1 MEYTYYKPVKS
12 NEHMLYA
19 SEIADMYG
27 ILTTN
32 NNPAT
37 RFIAAIIEDYIRR
50 YKIEYEQLY
59 YLTIRGF
66 MTKVYSKEIYH
77 AAMVKFAEELFKE
90 YGNSIDEHDVLTK
103 TIKNTTY
110 SFKIRKRKEGE

>member
-12 NEHMLYA
+12 NEHMLYV
-19 SEIADMYG
+19 SEIANMYG

-32 NNPAT
+32 NKPAS
-37 RFIAAIIEDYIRR
+37 RFTVAILENYIREH
-50 YKIEYEQLY
+50 KIESEQLY

-66 MTKVYSKEIYH
+66 MTKVYPREIYH

-90 YGNSIDEHDVLTK
+90 YGNFIDEHDVLTK